1 MADEYI
7 KRSDAIN
14 AYKTSRSKNNHRTTE
29 SSLVHIQEHNHILY
43 ILNKLP
49 AADVVEVVH
58 GEWKETTQPLG
69 FEEVKCA
76 TCSACNDDWIMDE
89 DVCIDDYK
97 THWKYCPNCGAD
109 MRGDKNG

>member
-1 MADEYI
+1 MYIEREAVINKRRRMSEYDEAGWCVTCQAVSVEDI
-7 KRSDAIN
+7 GNIPS
-14 AYKTSRSKNNHRTTE
+14 
-29 SSLVHIQEHNHILY
+29 
-43 ILNKLP
+43 
-49 AADVVEVVH
+49 ADVVEVVH